1 MNALM
6 SRPLSELPSE
16 AHGRAPVADARGS
29 TASVVASGRRVIEIE
44 VAAIAALSTRLDGE
58 FSRACELIL
67 RCEGRVVVTGVG
79 KSGHIAHKIAA
90 TLASTGT
97 PAFFVHP
104 TEASHGDLGMITA
117 KDLVLALSNSG
128 ETDELL
134 TILPVLKRKAV
145 PLIAMSGNPRSTL
158 SRLADVHLDVAVS
171 EEACPLGLA
180 PTASTTA
187 ALVMGDALAIALLE
201 ARGFTADDF
210 AASHPAGRLGRRL
223 LVHISDVMHTGGE
236 IPRVGPHASLTEA
249 MMEMTRKNL
258 GMTAI
263 VEGENR
269 LRGVFTDGDLR
280 RALDDASVDMRATP
294 VSSLMTV
301 NPRTINSEQ
310 LAIEAARMMETH
322 KINALLVVDA
332 AGLLVGALNF
342 HDLLLARVI

>member
-6 SRPLSELPSE
+6 SRPLSEPPN
-16 AHGRAPVADARGS
+16 PVVRTVGTENHS
-29 TASVVASGRRVIEIE
+29 TAASVVSSGRRVIEIE
-44 VAAIAALSTRLDGE
+44 AAAIAALASRLDGA
-58 FSRACELIL
+58 FSRACELML

-104 TEASHGDLGMITA
+104 TEASHGDLGMITP

-134 TILPVLKRKAV
+134 TILPVLKRKSV
-145 PLIAMSGNPRSTL
+145 PLIAMSGNAHSTL
-158 SRLADVHLDVAVS
+158 AKLADVNLDVTVS

-223 LVHISDVMHTGGE
+223 LVHISDVMHTGSE
-236 IPRVGPHASLTEA
+236 IPRVGPDASLTEA

-263 VEGENR
+263 AADDDR
-269 LRGVFTDGDLR
+269 LQGVFTDGDLR
-280 RALDDASVDMRATP
+280 RALDDASVDMRVIR
-294 VSSLMTV
+294 VSTLMTV
-301 NPRTINSEQ
+301 NPHTINADR
-310 LAIEAARMMETH
+310 LAIEAARMMEAH

-332 AGLLVGALNF
+332 EGLLVGALNF